1 MQIVPRRFRDFTARF
16 PPGVS
21 CAITFTVISPPD
33 GYANPITFVGA
44 NTDYAFCL
52 WDAPS
57 VEALQPMLD
66 GLTEGAAT
74 NMYFAVDPQAFGTS
88 GIPSQRIDLDTKTP
102 SKR

>member
-1 MQIVPRRFRDFTARF
+1 MYV
-16 PPGVS
+16 GVVHT
-21 CAITFTVISPPD
+21 ITNKTVWAKKLAEFEQSPPPA
-33 GYANPITFVGA
+33 GYANPITYIGA
-44 NTDYAFCL
+44 KTDYAFCL
-52 WDAPS
+52 WDVPS